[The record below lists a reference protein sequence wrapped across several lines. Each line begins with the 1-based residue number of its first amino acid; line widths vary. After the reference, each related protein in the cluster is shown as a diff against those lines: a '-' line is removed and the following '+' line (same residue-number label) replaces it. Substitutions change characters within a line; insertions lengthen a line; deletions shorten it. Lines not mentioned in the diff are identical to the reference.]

1 MILDVRGVVLSWAA
15 LAAACFL
22 PLACSGSDPGP
33 EVYPVWGEV
42 FLNGEPA
49 AGAVV
54 HFHPVDKEEGSP
66 AFAVVQEDGSFQLST
81 YGTNDGAQPGD
92 YVVTLNWCD
101 EEKVDG
107 ESINGPDR
115 FGERYCTPQ
124 KSILHATVTAG
135 ENVVLRFELKE

>member
-1 MILDVRGVVLSWAA
+1 MILYLRQPVLLWAV
-15 LAAACFL
+15 LAAACCL
-22 PLACSGSDPGP
+22 PLACSGSDPDP
-33 EVYPVWGEV
+33 EVHPVWGEV

-54 HFHPVDKEEGSP
+54 HFHPVDKDEGSP

-92 YVVTLNWCD
+92 YIVTLNWCD

-107 ESINGPDR
+107 EMINGPDH
-115 FGERYCTPQ
+115 FGDRYSTPA
-124 KSILHATVTAG
+124 KSKLHATVTAG
-135 ENVVLRFELKE
+135 ENVVPRFDLKE